1 MRKDKWF
8 CNSGPRLV
16 NGVLAT
22 PIDPTYMS
30 AAVRK
35 WLVPLLMAAIP
46 VFTLLDAQGG
56 RYLAMWPL
64 WALAV
69 SGALFLALEGGHAPV
84 AVRRTSLVL
93 VVITVCLLP
102 FIDFPWQAL
111 QRGIRI
117 GGLIAS
123 LLVTVNLLSRV
134 ALRIARVRDV
144 VGGLYKLPQ
153 HRRYLGLTV
162 ASQFFGGLL
171 GLAGIAMMMEMAAR
185 EADMTDAQ
193 KVSAFSAIARGYA
206 AVSLWSPIYSNMS
219 IALALYGGTDWV
231 GVLPYVLAVSALLL
245 GLGLLIDRF
254 DSGGR
259 AVAGT
264 QETTVAGCPA
274 QRAVPL
280 LRQALPVVGAML
292 CFLGFMV
299 LASRQLVLPIS
310 AVIIASAPVAAWL
323 LSILMAT
330 PGRYRL
336 VEGTRMLGTDFLGFK
351 SMVGE
356 VMMFFASG
364 CAGTVI
370 ASAIPPAW
378 SSTVGQW
385 VAGSPMLGSLF
396 VSAAIVLL
404 SATAIHPMLSAVL
417 IGSSFSPQLLGLPV
431 VAHLCAVLTGWG
443 LAIIVTPFSVLSL
456 MASRYSGIPIL
467 VISLRANLVF
477 VTLAVLVSSLLLGGM
492 SRFVLHP

>member
-1 MRKDKWF
+1 MKMHKFF
-8 CNSGPRLV
+8 CTPKPSHSGGERADPY
-16 NGVLAT
+16 GHAHKGAT
-22 PIDPTYMS
+22 
-30 AAVRK
+30 VRE
-35 WLVPLLMAAIP
+35 WLVPLLMVAIP
-46 VFTLLDAQGG
+46 VLTLLDTHGG
-56 RYLAMWPL
+56 RYWPL
-64 WALAV
+64 WALAIA
-69 SGALFLALEGGHAPV
+69 SALFIALEGGHAPA
-84 AVRRTSLVL
+84 AVRRTTLVL
-93 VVITVCLLP
+93 VVITLCLLP
-102 FIDFPWQAL
+102 LIDTPWQAL

-134 ALRIARVRDV
+134 ALRIVRVREV

-219 IALALYGGTDWV
+219 IALALYGGPDWV
-231 GVLPYVLAVSALLL
+231 GVLPYVLAVSALLM
-245 GLGLLIDRF
+245 GLGLLLDRAERPDIPGR
-254 DSGGR
+254 DSPGDLVG
-259 AVAGT
+259 AGP
-264 QETTVAGCPA
+264 QV
-274 QRAVPL
+274 QRAGPL

-299 LASRQLVLPIS
+299 LASRQLALPIS
-310 AVIIASAPVAAWL
+310 AVIIGSAPVAAWL
-323 LSILMAT
+323 LSVLLAP
-330 PGRYRL
+330 PGHHRL
-336 VEGTRMLGTDFLGFK
+336 AQGSRMLGTDFLGFK
-351 SMVGE
+351 AMVGE

-378 SSTVGQW
+378 TGIVGQW
-385 VAGSPMLGSLF
+385 VAGSPILGSLF
-396 VSAAIVLL
+396 VSATIVLL

-417 IGSSFSPQLLGLPV
+417 IGSSFSPQLLGLPL

-477 VTLAVLVSSLLLGGM
+477 VTLAVLVSSFLLGGM
-492 SRFVLHP
+492 SRLIHHL

>member
-1 MRKDKWF
+1 MKKDKRL
-8 CNSGPRLV
+8 CNPEPGLSG
-16 NGVLAT
+16 GALAVPLGRART
-22 PIDPTYMS
+22 G
-30 AAVRK
+30 AAIRE
-35 WLVPLLMAAIP
+35 WLVPLLMVLIP
-46 VFTLLDAQGG
+46 VLTLLDAKAGW
-56 RYLAMWPL
+56 YWPL
-64 WALAV
+64 WALVTV
-69 SGALFLALEGGHAPV
+69 SVLFIALEGGRAPA

-93 VVITVCLLP
+93 VVITVSLLP
-102 FIDFPWQAL
+102 LIDTPWQAL

-134 ALRIARVRDV
+134 ALRIVRVREV
-144 VGGLYKLPQ
+144 VGGLYQLPQ

-219 IALALYGGTDWV
+219 IALALYGGPDWV
-231 GVLPYVLAVSALLL
+231 GVLPYVLAVSALLM
-245 GLGLLIDRF
+245 GLGLLLDRVERPGILGR
-254 DSGGR
+254 DSPGDP
-259 AVAGT
+259 AGDRP
-264 QETTVAGCPA
+264 QV
-274 QRAVPL
+274 QRVGPL
-280 LRQALPVVGAML
+280 LRQALPVVAVML

-299 LASRQLVLPIS
+299 LASRQLALPIS

-323 LSILMAT
+323 LSVLLAS
-330 PGRYRL
+330 PGRQRL
-336 VEGTRMLGTDFLGFK
+336 TEGSRMLGKDFLGFK
-351 SMVGE
+351 VMVGE

-378 SSTVGQW
+378 TGTVGQW
-385 VAGSPMLGSLF
+385 VAGSPILGSLF
-396 VSAAIVLL
+396 VSASIVLL

-467 VISLRANLVF
+467 VISLRANLVY

-492 SRFVLHP
+492 SRFIFLP

>member
-1 MRKDKWF
+1 
-8 CNSGPRLV
+8 
-16 NGVLAT
+16 
-22 PIDPTYMS
+22 
-30 AAVRK
+30 
-35 WLVPLLMAAIP
+35 MAAIP
-46 VFTLLDAQGG
+46 VLTLLDAQ
-56 RYLAMWPL
+56 RSPAWPL
-64 WALAV
+64 WPLWLLAAASV
-69 SGALFLALEGGHAPV
+69 LFIALEGRHAPA

-102 FIDFPWQAL
+102 LIDAPWQAL
-111 QRGIRI
+111 QRGLRI

-134 ALRIARVRDV
+134 ALRITRVREV
-144 VGGLYKLPQ
+144 VGGLYRLPPQ
-153 HRRYLGLTV
+153 RRYLGLTV

-185 EADMTDAQ
+185 ETDMTDAQ

-219 IALALYGGTDWV
+219 IALALYGGPDWV
-231 GVLPYVLAVSALLL
+231 SVLPYVLAVSALLM
-245 GLGLLIDRF
+245 GLGLLLDRL
-254 DSGGR
+254 DRGSR
-259 AVAGT
+259 AAPAVQAPSAAAG
-264 QETTVAGCPA
+264 PF
-274 QRAVPL
+274 QRAGPL

-299 LASRQLVLPIS
+299 LASRQLALPIS
-310 AVIIASAPVAAWL
+310 TVIIASAPVAAWL
-323 LSILMAT
+323 LSVLLAS
-330 PGRYRL
+330 PGRHRL
-336 VEGTRMLGTDFLGFK
+336 LQGTRMLGTDFLGFK
-351 SMVGE
+351 AMVGE

-378 SSTVGQW
+378 TGTVGQW

-431 VAHLCAVLTGWG
+431 VAHLCAVLAGWG

-477 VTLAVLVSSLLLGGM
+477 VTLAVLISSLLLGGM
-492 SRFVLHP
+492 SRFILHP

>member
-1 MRKDKWF
+1 MEKDKRL
-8 CNSGPRLV
+8 CNPSPGLAGGALAGPGGHV
-16 NGVLAT
+16 PMGT
-22 PIDPTYMS
+22 
-30 AAVRK
+30 AVRA

-46 VFTLLDAQGG
+46 VLTLLDAQRSPGWP
-56 RYLAMWPL
+56 LWPL

-69 SGALFLALEGGHAPV
+69 ASALFIALEGGHAPT

-93 VVITVCLLP
+93 VAITVCLLP
-102 FIDFPWQAL
+102 LIDAPWQAL

-144 VGGLYKLPQ
+144 VGGLYRLPPQ
-153 HRRYLGLTV
+153 RRYLGLTV

-185 EADMTDAQ
+185 ETDMTDAQ

-219 IALALYGGTDWV
+219 IALALYWGPDWV
-231 GVLPYVLAVSALLL
+231 GVLPYVLAVSALLM

-254 DSGGR
+254 DRSSR
-259 AVAGT
+259 SVPDAPAAAARPVQQAG
-264 QETTVAGCPA
+264 
-274 QRAVPL
+274 PL
-280 LRQALPVVGAML
+280 LRQALPVVAAML

-299 LASRQLVLPIS
+299 LASRQLALPIS

-323 LSILMAT
+323 LSVRLAS
-330 PGRYRL
+330 PGRRRL
-336 VEGTRMLGTDFLGFK
+336 AQGTRMLGTDFLGFK
-351 SMVGE
+351 AMVGE

-378 SSTVGQW
+378 TGTVGQW

-417 IGSSFSPQLLGLPV
+417 IGSSFSPELLGLPV
-431 VAHLCAVLTGWG
+431 VAHLCAVLAGWG

-492 SRFVLHP
+492 SRFIHHP

>member
-1 MRKDKWF
+1 MRKDKRL
-8 CNSGPRLV
+8 CNTAPGLPGAGL
-16 NGVLAT
+16 GDPGGHVLPAGT
-22 PIDPTYMS
+22 
-30 AAVRK
+30 AVRA

-46 VFTLLDAQGG
+46 IFTLLDAQ
-56 RYLAMWPL
+56 RSRSWPL
-64 WALAV
+64 WPLWGLAAA
-69 SGALFLALEGGHAPV
+69 SALFIALQGRHAPA

-93 VVITVCLLP
+93 AAITVCLLP
-102 FIDFPWQAL
+102 LIDAPWLAL

-134 ALRIARVRDV
+134 ALRISRVREV
-144 VGGLYKLPQ
+144 VGGLYRLPPQ
-153 HRRYLGLTV
+153 RRYLALTV

-206 AVSLWSPIYSNMS
+206 AVSLWSPIYSNMG
-219 IALALYGGTDWV
+219 IVLALYGGPDWV
-231 GVLPYVLAVSALLL
+231 GVLPYVLAVSALLM
-245 GLGLLIDRF
+245 GLGLLIDWLDRR
-254 DSGGR
+254 GR
-259 AVAGT
+259 AAP
-264 QETTVAGCPA
+264 AAPAARPA
-274 QRAVPL
+274 QQAGPL
-280 LRQALPVVGAML
+280 LRQALPVVAAML
-292 CFLGFMV
+292 CFLACMV
-299 LASRQLVLPIS
+299 LASRQLALPIS

-323 LSILMAT
+323 LSVLLAT
-330 PGRYRL
+330 PGRHRL
-336 VEGTRMLGTDFLGFK
+336 ARGTRMLGTDFLGFK
-351 SMVGE
+351 AMVGE

-378 SSTVGQW
+378 TGTVGQW

-431 VAHLCAVLTGWG
+431 VAHLCAVLAGWG

-467 VISLRANLVF
+467 VISLRANLLF

-492 SRFVLHP
+492 SRFILHP